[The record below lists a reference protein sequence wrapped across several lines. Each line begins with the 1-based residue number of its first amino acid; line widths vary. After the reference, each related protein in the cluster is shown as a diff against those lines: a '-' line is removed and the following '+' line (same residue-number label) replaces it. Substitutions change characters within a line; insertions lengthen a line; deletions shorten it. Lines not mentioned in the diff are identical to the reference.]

1 MAFATLEEAWGVRAF
16 TAENDRQTSPAAT
29 MPLSK
34 QPPVTA
40 PQRPAVQIVPRRPAP
55 SQPVPVARPIN
66 QAAHQAVRDALDVVL
81 RSQGR
86 NGVARVLGD
95 DLMRRIC
102 GPMGGPITFETVVTL
117 LIAAF
122 AIFVI
127 LDSLF

>member
-1 MAFATLEEAWGVRAF
+1 MAFATLEEAWGIRAF
-16 TAENDRQTSPAAT
+16 TAENDRQTAPAAAT
-29 MPLSK
+29 KPLSK
-34 QPPVTA
+34 PLSK

-55 SQPVPVARPIN
+55 AQPVPVTRP
-66 QAAHQAVRDALDVVL
+66 AHQVVNQTVRDALDVVL

-86 NGVARVLGD
+86 DGVARVLGD

-127 LDSLF
+127 MDSLF

>member
-16 TAENDRQTSPAAT
+16 TAENDRRRTAPAAAAVT
-29 MPLSK
+29 K
-34 QPPVTA
+34 PVTA

-55 SQPVPVARPIN
+55 VQSVPVPVARPVN

>member
-1 MAFATLEEAWGVRAF
+1 MAFATLEEAWGIRAF
-16 TAENDRQTSPAAT
+16 TAENDRQTAPAAAT
-29 MPLSK
+29 KPLSK
-34 QPPVTA
+34 PLSK

-55 SQPVPVARPIN
+55 SQPVPVARPVN

-86 NGVARVLGD
+86 DGVARVLGD

>member
-16 TAENDRQTSPAAT
+16 ANENAAKPA
-29 MPLSK
+29 PK
-34 QPPVTA
+34 
-40 PQRPAVQIVPRRPAP
+40 RPAVVSSQMVVPRRPAP
-55 SQPVPVARPIN
+55 AQPVPVAR
-66 QAAHQAVRDALDVVL
+66 QASVGIREAVRQALDTVL

-86 NGVARVLGD
+86 DGVAQLLGD
-95 DLMRRIC
+95 DLMRRVC

-122 AIFVI
+122 AIFVL